1 MNIAEHIA
9 YLIGDSKREVILD
22 YENYIPNP
30 IILTEGFNEIT
41 YTKPTALVQE
51 IEHPEG
57 LISIQTVGAAASYNP
72 VLGWV
77 GNLSTLEQGNT
88 YTIRYEGEDV
98 DATEV
103 YSITPDIPLGIIKQ
117 DVLESWIKGSIVKI
131 SKLMPSNLKLHM
143 TASKSFT
150 AGQYNGNTIP
160 YDTHSESTA
169 KGIDL
174 NIIDSSDII
183 AVTRWDGE
191 MLYDC
196 RQIPL
201 HMRAKARFGSGFLEE
216 CSETDPIYYVTD
228 NFLSVEPSPEDTH
241 SHELDGFCTIDYV
254 SYPSVI
260 ATDLTMNDVP
270 FDMQN
275 IILIATAA
283 KCKKYQIHSLKVPSA
298 PVLNPDFKVVNLDNP
313 DTVDAIEK
321 AQQLIDNYSGDSFKD
336 FLSEED
342 IDMAKTALT
351 GSAAQL
357 EIAKTELAEQDKAA
371 SEYLSEYSQ
380 NISKFTQEISSY
392 VQNYKKFS
400 TELEMLE
407 AEYQELIY
415 SMRGELPN
423 KKQLKDTE
431 KKLETIKQVVQR
443 N

>member
-9 YLIGDSKREVILD
+9 YLIGDSKREVVLD
-22 YENYIPNP
+22 YEKYIPNV
-30 IILTEGFNEIT
+30 IILTQGNNEIV
-41 YTKPTALVQE
+41 YTKPTALLSE

-57 LISIQTVGAAASYNP
+57 VVQIVGQGLAATYSP
-72 VLGWV
+72 FIGWV
-77 GNLSTLEQGNT
+77 GNLESLEQGNV
-88 YTIRYEGEDV
+88 YTIGYEGEDV
-98 DATEV
+98 DATES
-103 YSITPDIPLGIIKQ
+103 YSLVLDIPIGVIKQ

-150 AGQYNGNTIP
+150 AGQYTS
-160 YDTHSESTA
+160 SESTA

-183 AVTRWDGE
+183 AVTRWDGD

-254 SYPSVI
+254 SYPSVT

-321 AQQLIDNYSGDSFKD
+321 AQQLVDNYSGDSFKD

-400 TELEMLE
+400 TELEMLQ